1 MATKFTSVRKSVLTA
16 VMVALCVVLPGAF
29 HSVGL
34 GSTFAPMHIP
44 VLMCGLLCGSG
55 YGLACG
61 LVGPVLSSLITG
73 MPGPT
78 VIVSMVPELMTYGFV
93 TGLLMRKVRTGKLYA
108 DLYISLIT
116 AMVVG
121 RVVAG
126 IVKALFFMGGEGYS
140 FALWISGHFV
150 TSMPGIVCHL
160 LVIPLLVSTLMRARL
175 IPNPYKSVRSRA

>member
-1 MATKFTSVRKSVLTA
+1 MTTRFTSVRRSVLTA
-16 VMVALCVVLPGAF
+16 VFVAMCVVLPSAF

-44 VLMCGLLCGSG
+44 VLMCGLLCGGG

-61 LVGPVLSSLITG
+61 LIGPVLSSLITG

-78 VIVSMVPELMTYGFV
+78 VIVSMVPELMTYGLV
-93 TGLLMRKVRTGKLYA
+93 SGILIAKVRTGKLYA
-108 DLYISLIT
+108 DLYISLIA
-116 AMVVG
+116 AMLIG

-126 IVKALFFMGGEGYS
+126 IAKALFFTGGEAYS

-160 LVIPLLVSTLMRARL
+160 LVIPILVSTLMRAKLVPKR
-175 IPNPYKSVRSRA
+175 Y